1 MGSGKGRFVQRFKWH
16 IITISVILSGAAALT
31 LSTDVFE
38 TSETNKIPQTIW
50 LLCALTM
57 LFITLT
63 ILSKVVKISDRLRD
77 NEGGLEKAA
86 GLIEKMNAELC
97 QISHNTRLSEQA
109 KSIAYRDADRQSL
122 RESVLE
128 KLHRQDFEATYEI
141 IEEIANSTEYKK
153 LADTL
158 RAEAKK
164 YQESTD
170 TERVNQVIAYITKFL
185 DSFQWTQAS
194 TVIERL
200 IKAAPNSEDAKS
212 MRQKLVDKKQERKK
226 TLLAL
231 WDEAVKRQE
240 TDHSLEILNELDLY
254 LTPNEGLALQEAA
267 RDIFRSKLH
276 NLGVTFSLAISEKQ
290 WSKALTVGRQIT
302 RDFPNSRMAEEI
314 REKFDAL
321 KKRATESELFG

>member
-1 MGSGKGRFVQRFKWH
+1 MF
-16 IITISVILSGAAALT
+16 
-31 LSTDVFE
+31 TDIFE
-38 TSETNKIPQTIW
+38 TSETNKIPQMIW

-63 ILSKVVKISDRLRD
+63 ILSKVVKIFDRLKES
-77 NEGGLEKAA
+77 EGSLEKAS
-86 GLIEKMNAELC
+86 GLLEKMNVELR

-109 KSIAYRDADRQSL
+109 KSIAYRDADRRSL

-141 IEEIANSTEYKK
+141 IDEIASLTEYKK
-153 LADTL
+153 LADAL

-164 YQESTD
+164 YQDSSD
-170 TERVNQVIAYITKFL
+170 AERVNQVIAYIDKFL

-194 TVIERL
+194 TVIEQL

-226 TLLAL
+226 ALLAL

-240 TDHSLEILNELDLY
+240 TDRSLEILNELDLY

-276 NLGVTFSLAISEKQ
+276 NLGVTFSLAVSEKQ
-290 WSKALTVGRQIT
+290 WSKALSIGRQIS

-314 REKFDAL
+314 REKFDVL
-321 KKRATESELFG
+321 KQRASESN